1 MAPACPPTLADLR
14 INEGFSPTI
23 NAPSEFTTYS
33 LTCPY
38 GSDTP
43 TGGFS
48 TNRAR
53 ASIRWS
59 EPGAP
64 APAVLLRCGTD
75 PLVIPGD
82 PGEIGNVSIPSAT
95 TLATASYD
103 GEVAYEGPISALAL
117 ALLAQVE
124 AAAQRCDPAVYCPPA
139 PDGMRLH
146 LRAAEVELREEI
158 GHAKYDCAYAPADSG
173 ASALGFQVQGNWGY
187 IESNRWP
194 GYFCNPDF
202 TSSGPSWSSEF
213 EDVVFSLDQAASVR
227 YLGGGFP
234 EAVARQMATEILGV
248 IEERGVACAGSD
260 AGAAAAPAA
269 VASPASDSSDGS
281 GSAAGASTPGSDDS
295 SGGAA
300 SSGGGESSGGAA
312 GGGTTA
318 GEGDALTTEQSSD
331 EGGPFAGFVLG
342 DGPVDV
348 SAEEAAVAAVAGTA
362 LLGITALI
370 LIWAQGGAAST
381 LEDAADAL
389 ADALGLGGDAGV
401 DDELVTMDVE
411 GRTNAPLAG
420 RGSGGRPPT
429 SSRVPS
435 ASTTAGQAS
444 TPATSRRRTCARW
457 SRRCTS
463 VTSDSWRRWRRR
475 THPDSRSDGGPGRQA
490 GSASVFS
497 RARTDRGR
505 QPLPCAGRG

>member
-1 MAPACPPTLADLR
+1 MRVRSARWRSRSSRRSRRPRSAAIRRSTARPR
-14 INEGFSPTI
+14 
-23 NAPSEFTTYS
+23 
-33 LTCPY
+33 
-38 GSDTP
+38 P
-43 TGGFS
+43 TGCGF
-48 TNRAR
+48 T
-53 ASIRWS
+53 
-59 EPGAP
+59 
-64 APAVLLRCGTD
+64 
-75 PLVIPGD
+75 
-82 PGEIGNVSIPSAT
+82 
-95 TLATASYD
+95 
-103 GEVAYEGPISALAL
+103 
-117 ALLAQVE
+117 
-124 AAAQRCDPAVYCPPA
+124 
-139 PDGMRLH
+139 

-348 SAEEAAVAAVAGTA
+348 SAEEAG
-362 LLGITALI
+362 
-370 LIWAQGGAAST
+370 
-381 LEDAADAL
+381 
-389 ADALGLGGDAGV
+389 
-401 DDELVTMDVE
+401 
-411 GRTNAPLAG
+411 
-420 RGSGGRPPT
+420 
-429 SSRVPS
+429 
-435 ASTTAGQAS
+435 
-444 TPATSRRRTCARW
+444 RRRRGGHRTAWHHRADPDLGTG
-457 SRRCTS
+457 RRGL
-463 VTSDSWRRWRRR
+463 
-475 THPDSRSDGGPGRQA
+475 HA
-490 GSASVFS
+490 
-497 RARTDRGR
+497 RGR
-505 QPLPCAGRG
+505 S